1 MPVYLPAHINTCTY
15 VHIFM
20 TENVEHVCAD
30 ERSLSLLSQN
40 VPSEEELC
48 RMCNIFS
55 ALQSETRLKILFLL
69 SRSGLCVKELE
80 QALSI
85 SQPAISHSLRTL
97 RQLDLVRVKK
107 EGRFAVYHIAD
118 EHVQTF
124 VEMCRKHVSECE

>member
-1 MPVYLPAHINTCTY
+1 MN
-15 VHIFM
+15 
-20 TENVEHVCAD
+20 ENAEHVCAD
-30 ERSLSLLSQN
+30 EKSLSMLSQN

-69 SRSGLCVKELE
+69 FQGGLCVRELE